1 MIRWV
6 LPRYFVASKSSEIK
20 RVCQLKNVPASMNDN
35 ISMKIVFRVITENL
49 KSIIFGST
57 KHKAAIETAK
67 CLALKVKF

>member
-1 MIRWV
+1 
-6 LPRYFVASKSSEIK
+6 
-20 RVCQLKNVPASMNDN
+20 MNDN